1 MKFIKDIIGEKREH
15 WDHEPEQP
23 AQTDGARTDQDMLAA
38 ILAARRLSPELAQ
51 QETPP
56 ADEQLEE
63 PSSPQNTE
71 PGPLQLLGADRV
83 EPAQQD
89 TSDVL
94 NTFLASQNV
103 ERTEVERPAPE
114 ASVTEVKL
122 PQTPVAEDGVPEDET
137 SERQYRIFTRRNK
150 TRLVNDEPSQDYAQV
165 PTEARRGSYAEPPAA
180 RQDLSAAFPDPS
192 IEEAVAPNTIADAN
206 ACPEQDEIL
215 MDFGSDMLADQKL
228 TESRV
233 KTRLLG
239 FDVEELED
247 DPFATEAMPQ
257 GSGMSQFPVG
267 WLVVV
272 EGPGRGAG
280 FTLSSGVS
288 LIGRGEDQTIRLDFG
303 DTSISR
309 SHHAAVAY
317 DPEQKEFFIGH
328 GGKANLVRRNGRPVL
343 VTEPLSS
350 GDLIRI
356 GETSLRFVPLCG
368 VDFSWERG
376 AGEYTDFV

>member
-1 MKFIKDIIGEKREH
+1 
-15 WDHEPEQP
+15 
-23 AQTDGARTDQDMLAA
+23 
-38 ILAARRLSPELAQ
+38 
-51 QETPP
+51 
-56 ADEQLEE
+56 
-63 PSSPQNTE
+63 
-71 PGPLQLLGADRV
+71 
-83 EPAQQD
+83 
-89 TSDVL
+89 
-94 NTFLASQNV
+94 
-103 ERTEVERPAPE
+103 
-114 ASVTEVKL
+114 
-122 PQTPVAEDGVPEDET
+122 
-137 SERQYRIFTRRNK
+137 
-150 TRLVNDEPSQDYAQV
+150 
-165 PTEARRGSYAEPPAA
+165 
-180 RQDLSAAFPDPS
+180 
-192 IEEAVAPNTIADAN
+192 
-206 ACPEQDEIL
+206 

-239 FDVEELED
+239 FDAEELED

-343 VTEPLSS
+343 VTEPLTS

-368 VDFSWERG
+368 ADFSWERG
-376 AGEYTDFV
+376 AGECTDFV